1 MRFILPILLSLALAG
16 CGPKTES
23 GTPPAT
29 VSSTVL
35 QAAICPTSPPNCF
48 QHNQA
53 YSGIDIEIFQ
63 LFCKNRGSTLETT
76 AYDWAGMLGAVI
88 AKRADVAF
96 SGISITEKRKEVMD
110 FSDAYMINT
119 LVIASMASRGITM
132 KTTADWKQY
141 RLAFVRGM
149 YFADLIKTTYKDA
162 YDYSALRQYPSY
174 NELLADLGNGNVDG
188 AFMDSL
194 VLADQKEKGIYDLAT
209 SFTLPED
216 DKFGFAFPKDSPLR
230 DEFNQFLRSHPDE
243 IREIIDRY
251 MMK

>member
-1 MRFILPILLSLALAG
+1 MRFYLLILLSFVLAG
-16 CGPKTES
+16 CGQKSEKGAAASTAPKK
-23 GTPPAT
+23 
-29 VSSTVL
+29 VL

-48 QHNQA
+48 QHNQV
-53 YSGIDIEIFQ
+53 YSGIDIEIFK
-63 LFCKNRGSTLETT
+63 LFCESRGSTFETT

-110 FSDAYMINT
+110 FSDTYMINT
-119 LVIASMASRGITM
+119 LVIASLSSRGILM
-132 KTTADWKQY
+132 KTTADWKPY

-149 YFADLIKTTYKDA
+149 YFADLIKTTYKDV
-162 YDYSALRQYPSY
+162 YDYSSLRQYPSY

-209 SFTLPED
+209 SFTLAED
-216 DKFGFAFPKDSPLR
+216 DQFGFAFPKESPLR
-230 DEFNQFLRSHPDE
+230 DEFNQFMKSHPDE
-243 IREIIDRY
+243 IHEIINRY